1 MEVPVGRGVYCNRT
15 LNLRSV
21 RAIGYDMD
29 YTLIHYHVDVWEER
43 AYEYTRANLAAQGWP
58 VADLRFDPGS
68 VIRGLAIDTKL
79 GNLVKAN
86 RFGYVKRGYHGTKAM
101 DFDAQRQAYS
111 RDIVDLGESR
121 FRFLNT
127 LFSLSEACIY
137 GQLVDLLDAGALPG
151 RMSYEDLYERVRGAL
166 DWAHLEGKLK
176 AEIVADPDR
185 FVAYDKEAP
194 LALLDQ
200 KHAGKRLML
209 ITNSEWSYT
218 RQIMERAF
226 DPFLPGDMTWR
237 ELFEIVIVSARKPLF
252 FTSPERLYEVA
263 DLAGEGLMR
272 PVLDFVKGAVH
283 HGGNAEQVEQWLGL
297 DPARILYVGDH
308 LYGDVHV
315 SKQVRRWRTGLVLRE
330 LEGDL
335 EALRDYRPRQRKLL
349 DMMRTKEELE
359 LEMSDERLYA
369 QRARKRY
376 GPPPPGSQKA
386 HEERMQSLRARL
398 VELDQLI
405 TPLAIEAGALH
416 NERWGLLMRAGN
428 DKSLLTRS
436 VERHADIYMS
446 RVSNFLF
453 QTPFTFFRSP
463 RGSLPH
469 DQE

>member
-15 LNLRSV
+15 LNLRSI

-43 AYEYTRANLAAQGWP
+43 AYEYTRANLAKQGWP
-58 VADLRFDPGS
+58 VEDLRFDPQS

-79 GNLVKAN
+79 GNMVKAN
-86 RFGYVKRGYHGTKAM
+86 RFGYVKRAFHGTQPL
-101 DFDAQRQAYS
+101 DFDAQRRAYT
-111 RDIVDLGESR
+111 RTIVDLSEKR

-127 LFSLSEACIY
+127 LFSISEACIY
-137 GQLVDLLDAGALPG
+137 GQLVDMLDAGVLPEVMG
-151 RMSYEDLYERVRGAL
+151 YAELYERVRGAL
-166 DWAHLEGKLK
+166 DWAHLEGRLK
-176 AEIVADPDR
+176 SEIVADPDR
-185 FVAYDKEAP
+185 FVVYDPETP

-200 KHAGKRLML
+200 KNAGKRLLL

-226 DPFLPGDMTWR
+226 DRFLPDGMTWR
-237 ELFEIVIVSARKPLF
+237 ELFEIVIVSARKPRF
-252 FTSPERLYEVA
+252 FTSPEVLYEVA
-263 DLAGEGLMR
+263 DLEGDGLMR
-272 PVLDFVKGAVH
+272 PVHDFVPGAVH
-283 HGGNAEQVEQWLGL
+283 HGGNAELVEQWLGVN
-297 DPARILYVGDH
+297 PARILYIGDH

-335 EALRDYRPRQRKLL
+335 KALRDYLPKQRQLME
-349 DMMRTKEELE
+349 MMQTKERLE
-359 LEMSDERLYA
+359 LEMSHERLHA
-369 QRARKRY
+369 QRARKGY
-376 GPPPPGSQKA
+376 GPKPPSSQKE
-386 HEERMQSLRARL
+386 HEARMQELRTQL
-398 VELDQLI
+398 VELDEKI
-405 TPLAIEAGALH
+405 TPLAIEAGKLH

-446 RVSNFLF
+446 RVANFLF
-453 QTPFTFFRSP
+453 QTPFTFFRSQ

-469 DQE
+469 DLD